1 MNTQVTKKK
10 KLTLKTK
17 RATRRPVDAGEQV
30 DGAAS
35 APAPAAAA
43 AAGAGRGKVDSSY
56 HKIGAIFAIL
66 ATLIFIGLIALQVL
80 EWLYYDGAL
89 PQGPVFVRRASV
101 TGS

>member
-1 MNTQVTKKK
+1 MNTQVTKKKK

-17 RATRRPVDAGEQV
+17 RASRRPVDTGEQV
-30 DGAAS
+30 EGAAS
-35 APAPAAAA
+35 VPAPAAPS
-43 AAGAGRGKVDSSY
+43 GAGRGKVDSSY

-66 ATLIFIGLIALQVL
+66 ATLIFIGLVALQVL
-80 EWLYYDGAL
+80 EWLYYDGQL